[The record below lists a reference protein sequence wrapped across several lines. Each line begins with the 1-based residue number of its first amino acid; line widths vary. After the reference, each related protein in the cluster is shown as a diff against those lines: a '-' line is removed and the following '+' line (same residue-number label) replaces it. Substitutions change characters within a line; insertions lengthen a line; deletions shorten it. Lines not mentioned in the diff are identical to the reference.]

1 MPQNP
6 SQAELL
12 AKASAGDQKAAGELF
27 SRHGPSVRERLAY
40 EIPKRFCSVLTAD
53 DVMQETYID
62 ALLGIGGFVPRGDGS
77 FESWLTTIAKNNLRN
92 AIEALDAEKRGGD
105 RKRIVPVNPD
115 ESVAALYELLG
126 ATSNTPSRQAA
137 TVEAKSIMQRAIEQL
152 PEDHQKVVRM
162 YDLERCPI
170 EEVSAALGRRS
181 GAVFAGPAPIAAADL
196 GVKSQYF
203 SVPVDSRGLIL

>member
-1 MPQNP
+1 VPQTP

-12 AKASAGDQKAAGELF
+12 AKASAGDREAASELF
-27 SRHGPSVRERLAY
+27 NRHGPLVRERLGH
-40 EIPKRFCSVLTAD
+40 EIPKRFCSVLTAE

-62 ALLGIGGFVPRGDGS
+62 ALLGIGRFVPYGEGS

-105 RKRIVPVNPD
+105 RRRIVPFNPE

-137 TVEAKSIMQRAIEQL
+137 TAEAQRALQRAIGQL
-152 PEDHQKVVRM
+152 PEDYQCVVRL

-170 EEVSAALGRRS
+170 EEVAASLGRRP
-181 GAVFAGPAPIAAADL
+181 GAVFMLRARAHHALRTLMGDS
-196 GVKSQYF
+196 SQYF
-203 SVPVDSRGLIL
+203 SSSA